1 MVNHPERNVVYYPI
15 GTRVFWGDKPGT
27 VTAYSLKP
35 YPYPVG
41 YVVQIDGGLKI
52 LNAAYEEL
60 FLEATKQRSEK
71 GVKVPVPSKPIRV
84 T

>member
-1 MVNHPERNVVYYPI
+1 MVNHPERNVVYYPV
-15 GTRVFWGDKPGT
+15 GTRVFWGSKPGT
-27 VTAYSLKP
+27 ITAYSLKP
-35 YPYPVG
+35 YSYPVG

-60 FLEATKQRSEK
+60 ILEATKQRSEK
-71 GVKVPVPSKPIRV
+71 GVKVPVPNKPTRV